1 MEAKV
6 KILFIDDDITFGR
19 ICTIILQEKGYEV
32 FYQTTL
38 NGAKACIAE
47 AHPDIIVLDVEIGN
61 QNGIEVAPEIKVIA
75 PNVPVLFIS
84 SHTESHW
91 VVQALEAGA
100 VAYLK
105 KPFHAEELIAYVERF
120 AVQRPSQLRIG
131 SLSLDTETRILFA
144 DDSTVIKHL
153 SESEYKLVRLLLI
166 HKNHIVGRGQ
176 IEMELWGNTE
186 GNEQST
192 NNLIFKI
199 QSYYKKVK
207 CGKI

>member
-61 QNGIEVAPEIKVIA
+61 QNGIEVAPEITVIA
-75 PNVPVLFIS
+75 PNV
-84 SHTESHW
+84 
-91 VVQALEAGA
+91 
-100 VAYLK
+100 LK

-199 QSYYKKVK
+199 RKYLVADPDIALETIPRSGYRLSVK
-207 CGKI
+207 LEKQKRRVSDCF